1 MLKVLK
7 KVLSILTDIL
17 LVGRNAEWW
26 KRRGGIPKPPAV
38 KDPRE
43 GR

>member
-1 MLKVLK
+1 MLKKIK

-17 LVGRNAEWW
+17 LVGRNRGWW
-26 KRRGGIPKPPAV
+26 SRKNGPPKM

-43 GR
+43 R